1 MLKDGNIDV
10 NQVVLDNRYNMSVI
24 EFPTQRNDGQVD
36 LLNSEVNKKIVQISE
51 ANVKD
56 IMFTIRR
63 KV

>member
-10 NQVVLDNRYNMSVI
+10 NQVVLDNRYNMLVI

-36 LLNSEVNKKIVQISE
+36 LLNSEVNKKIVQTSE